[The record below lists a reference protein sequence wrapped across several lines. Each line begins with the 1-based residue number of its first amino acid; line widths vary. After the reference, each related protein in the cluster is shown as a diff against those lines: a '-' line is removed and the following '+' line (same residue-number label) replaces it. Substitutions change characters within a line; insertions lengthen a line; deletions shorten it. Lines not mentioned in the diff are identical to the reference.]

1 MMALKK
7 VPNIKKEAF
16 AMSKINFK
24 KVLAVS
30 LLAAIGLTACDQDI
44 QAKPANYDDKLIAFS
59 SDDDIYHNMVSLVED
74 AYRDGS
80 LPSDVLDEVLY
91 QYAVSVFGRYNKTAK
106 PFNLGEGEI
115 TLKAAAADIKAH
127 AADLSQAA
135 TAKKFIDEHKAYQSL
150 DDDGNRKEDEASK
163 KSEFDRVSAK
173 WQTIEERISISLYND
188 IIGGSYSERELFSE
202 KKFLKSLRAGL
213 HKVRNP
219 YELTDGTDMK
229 KDIIFTPSV
238 EDKDVFGNYLIRDN
252 YQSNYAL
259 DAAEVQDAAV
269 RYVEEE
275 IVPIIYR
282 TLLVEQYLLDESYTT
297 LGRSYARKVN
307 ILAIPTNSNNDKA
320 ATYMMKDFVENYVSK
335 GKDVTLATFNKI
347 SALNVGTLAGVNG
360 YYKLVNPEEADLAS
374 LDADAAKA
382 FMTNL
387 GYELVG
393 TGADAYYK
401 GTDYGDMMMK
411 YLKIKDNV
419 ITTDSSAESEFSG
432 SYTYTYDVGKEIEER
447 KLQNKDYTQNG
458 WYIKNGGLT
467 SLPDEI
473 RTRLFNIG
481 VANVLDKEGVADRWT
496 NGAYSVPDGENNLVA
511 KINGKYYLKV
521 ASKQA
526 GAKAEDD
533 ILFSSS
539 GTYYVV
545 QIEEAI
551 SASKL
556 AKDNTTSYASDAK
569 EEIINEVAKII
580 AADDSYKS
588 LSTKHWLEKA
598 GLKYHDTKVYD
609 YFKENYPDLFED
621 EDD

>member
-1 MMALKK
+1 
-7 VPNIKKEAF
+7 
-16 AMSKINFK
+16 MSKINFK

-30 LLAAIGLTACDQDI
+30 LLATIGLTACDKDI

-127 AADLSQAA
+127 AADLSGATVAA
-135 TAKKFIDEHKAYQSL
+135 KFIDEHKAYQSL
-150 DDDGNRKEDEASK
+150 DDDDERKTDEASK

-213 HKVRNP
+213 HKVKNP
-219 YELTDGTDMK
+219 YENATVTLE
-229 KDIIFTPSV
+229 DIIFNPGV
-238 EDKDVFGNYLIRDN
+238 EDKEVFGNYLTRDN

-259 DAAEVQDAAV
+259 EAAEEQGAAV

-275 IVPIIYR
+275 IIPSIYR
-282 TLLVEQYLLDESYTT
+282 TLLIEQYLLDESYNT

-320 ATYMMKDFVENYVSK
+320 ATYMMKDFVENYVST
-335 GKDVTLATFNKI
+335 GKVVTLDTFNMI
-347 SALNVGTLAGVNG
+347 SALNVGTKEGIYAYSKVVDPDHTAATL
-360 YYKLVNPEEADLAS
+360 EAFAIENAS
-374 LDADAAKA
+374 AL
-382 FMTNL
+382 MTNL

-467 SLPDEI
+467 S
-473 RTRLFNIG
+473 
-481 VANVLDKEGVADRWT
+481 
-496 NGAYSVPDGENNLVA
+496 
-511 KINGKYYLKV
+511 
-521 ASKQA
+521 
-526 GAKAEDD
+526 
-533 ILFSSS
+533 
-539 GTYYVV
+539 
-545 QIEEAI
+545 
-551 SASKL
+551 
-556 AKDNTTSYASDAK
+556 
-569 EEIINEVAKII
+569 
-580 AADDSYKS
+580 
-588 LSTKHWLEKA
+588 
-598 GLKYHDTKVYD
+598 
-609 YFKENYPDLFED
+609 
-621 EDD
+621 

>member
-1 MMALKK
+1 
-7 VPNIKKEAF
+7 
-16 AMSKINFK
+16 MSRTNFK

-30 LLAAIGLTACDQDI
+30 LLAAIGLTACNNEI
-44 QAKPANYDDKLIAFS
+44 QAKPSNYDDNLLAFS

-80 LPSDVLDEVLY
+80 LANAVLDEVLY

-106 PFNLGEGEI
+106 PYNLGEGEI

-127 AADLSQAA
+127 SADLSGATVAA
-135 TAKKFIDEHKAYQSL
+135 KFIDEHKAYQTL
-150 DDDGNRKEDEASK
+150 DDDGNRKTDDASK
-163 KSEFDRVSAK
+163 EAEFARVSAK

-188 IIGGSYSERELFSE
+188 VTGGSYSERELFSE

-213 HKVRNP
+213 HKVKNP
-219 YELTDGTDMK
+219 YENTTTTLE
-229 KDIIFTPSV
+229 DIVFNPSV
-238 EDKDVFGNYLIRDN
+238 EDKEVFGNYLTRDN

-259 DAAEVQDAAV
+259 DAEEVQEAAV

-275 IVPIIYR
+275 IIPTIYR
-282 TLLVEQYLLDESYTT
+282 TLLIEQYLLDESYNT

-320 ATYMMKDFVENYVSK
+320 ATYMMKDFVEKFISDGNNE
-335 GKDVTLATFNKI
+335 VTLDTFNVI
-347 SALNVGTLAGVNG
+347 SALNVGTLEGINAYN
-360 YYKLVNPEEADLAS
+360 KLLDPTAADFANLEAAS
-374 LDADAAKA
+374 AL
-382 FMTNL
+382 MTNL

-411 YLKIKDNV
+411 YLKIKNNV

-496 NGAYSVPDGENNLVA
+496 SGAYSVPDGENNLVA

-526 GAKAEDD
+526 GADAKDD
-533 ILFSSS
+533 ILFSSN

-556 AKDNTTSYASDAK
+556 AKDNTTSYDSDKK

-580 AADDSYKS
+580 AADDSYKT

-598 GLKYHDTKVYD
+598 AIKYHDTKVYD
-609 YFKENYPDLFED
+609 YFKENYPDLFKD
-621 EDD
+621 EN

>member
-1 MMALKK
+1 
-7 VPNIKKEAF
+7 
-16 AMSKINFK
+16 MSRINFK

-30 LLAAIGLTACDQDI
+30 LLAAIGLTACDQEI
-44 QAKPANYDDKLIAFS
+44 QAKPSNYDDNLLAFS

-80 LPSDVLDEVLY
+80 LPSAVLDEVLY

-106 PFNLGEGEI
+106 PYNLGEGEI
-115 TLKAAAADIKAH
+115 TLKAAAADIKNH
-127 AADLSQAA
+127 SADLSAA
-135 TAKKFIDEHKAYQSL
+135 TVAAKFIDEHKAYQTL
-150 DDDGNRKEDEASK
+150 DDDGNRKTDEDSK
-163 KSEFDRVSAK
+163 KAEFSRVTAK

-219 YELTDGTDMK
+219 YELEDGTAMM
-229 KDIIFTPSV
+229 KDIVFNPTV
-238 EDKDVFGNYLIRDN
+238 EDKEVFGNYLIRDN

-259 DAAEVQDAAV
+259 DAEEVQDAAV
-269 RYVEEE
+269 KYVEEE
-275 IVPIIYR
+275 IIPIIYR
-282 TLLVEQYLLDESYTT
+282 TLLVEQYLLDESYNT

-320 ATYMMKDFVENYVSK
+320 ATYMMKDFVEKFISN
-335 GKDVTLATFNKI
+335 GNNEVTLETFNTI
-347 SALNVGTLAGVNG
+347 SALNVGTLEGINAYN
-360 YYKLVNPEEADLAS
+360 KLLDPTAADFANLEAAS
-374 LDADAAKA
+374 AL
-382 FMTNL
+382 MTNL

-481 VANVLDKEGVADRWT
+481 VANVLNKEGVDDRWS
-496 NGAYSVPDGENNLVA
+496 NGAYAVPEDENNLVA
-511 KINGKYYLKV
+511 KIGGKFYLKV

-526 GAKAEDD
+526 GADEKDD
-533 ILFSSS
+533 ILFSSN

-556 AKDNTTSYASDAK
+556 AKENTTSYNSDKK

-580 AADDSYKS
+580 AADDSYKT

-598 GLKYHDTKVYD
+598 ALKYHDTKVYD

-621 EDD
+621 ED

>member
-1 MMALKK
+1 
-7 VPNIKKEAF
+7 
-16 AMSKINFK
+16 MSRINFK

-30 LLAAIGLTACDQDI
+30 LLATIGLTACDKEI
-44 QAKPANYDDKLIAFS
+44 QAKPSNYDDKLLAFS

-80 LPSDVLDEVLY
+80 LANNVLDEVLY

-106 PFNLGEGEI
+106 PYNLGEGEI
-115 TLKAAAADIKAH
+115 TLKAAAADIAAH
-127 AADLSQAA
+127 PGNTAAA
-135 TAKKFIDEHKAYQSL
+135 TVAAKFIDEHKAYQTL
-150 DDDGNRKEDEASK
+150 DEDGKRKTDDASK
-163 KSEFDRVSAK
+163 EAEFSRVSAK
-173 WQTIEERISISLYND
+173 WQTIEERISISLYDD

-213 HKVRNP
+213 HKVKNP
-219 YELTDGTDMK
+219 YENTTATLE
-229 KDIIFTPSV
+229 DIVFNPSV
-238 EDKDVFGNYLIRDN
+238 EDKEVFGNYLTRDN
-252 YQSNYAL
+252 YQSNYAI
-259 DAAEVQDAAV
+259 DAEEEQEAAV

-275 IVPIIYR
+275 IIPIIYR
-282 TLLVEQYLLDESYTT
+282 TLLIEQYLLDESYTT

-320 ATYMMKDFVENYVSK
+320 ATYMMKDFVENYISA
-335 GKDVTLATFNKI
+335 GKEVTLDTFNVI
-347 SALNVGTLAGVNG
+347 SALNVGTLDGINAYN
-360 YYKLVNPEEADLAS
+360 KLLDPTAADFANLEAANALMS
-374 LDADAAKA
+374 
-382 FMTNL
+382 NL
-387 GYELVG
+387 GYELKE
-393 TGADAYYK
+393 TGDDAYYN

-411 YLKIKDNV
+411 YLKIKDNI

-432 SYTYTYDVGKEIEER
+432 SYTYTYDVGLEIEER

-481 VANVLDKEGVADRWT
+481 VANVLDKKDGVTDRWS
-496 NGAYSVPDGENNLVA
+496 NGAYDGNIEGENNLVA

-526 GAKAEDD
+526 GADPKDD
-533 ILFSSS
+533 ILFSSN

-556 AKDNTTSYASDAK
+556 AIDNTDTYESGAK
-569 EEIINEVAKII
+569 EVIINEVAKII
-580 AADDSYKS
+580 AADDSYKT

-598 GLKYHDTKVYD
+598 AIKYHDTKVYD
-609 YFKENYPDLFED
+609 YFKTNYPELFED
-621 EDD
+621 EDK

>member
-1 MMALKK
+1 
-7 VPNIKKEAF
+7 
-16 AMSKINFK
+16 MSRINFK

-30 LLAAIGLTACDQDI
+30 LLATIGLTACDKDI
-44 QAKPANYDDKLIAFS
+44 QAKPTNYDDKLLAFS

-80 LPSDVLDEVLY
+80 LASDVLDEVLY

-106 PFNLGEGEI
+106 PYNLGEGEI
-115 TLKAAAADIKAH
+115 TLKAAAADIAAH
-127 AADLSQAA
+127 PGNTAAA
-135 TAKKFIDEHKAYQSL
+135 TIAGKFIEEHKAYQSL
-150 DDDGNRKEDEASK
+150 DDDGNRKTDAASVEA
-163 KSEFDRVSAK
+163 EFSRVTAK
-173 WQTIEERISISLYND
+173 WQTIEERISISLYDD

-202 KKFLKSLRAGL
+202 KKFLKSLRSGL

-229 KDIIFTPSV
+229 KDIVFNPSV
-238 EDKDVFGNYLIRDN
+238 EDKEVFGNYLIRDN
-252 YQSNYAL
+252 YQSNYAI
-259 DAAEVQDAAV
+259 DAAEDQDAAV

-275 IVPIIYR
+275 IIPIIYR

-320 ATYMMKDFVENYVSK
+320 ATYMMKDFVENFISD
-335 GKDVTLATFNKI
+335 GNNEVTLDTFNVI
-347 SALNVGTLAGVNG
+347 SALNVGTLEGINAYN
-360 YYKLVNPEEADLAS
+360 KLLDPTAADFANLEAAS
-374 LDADAAKA
+374 AL
-382 FMTNL
+382 MTNL
-387 GYELVG
+387 GYELKE
-393 TGADAYYK
+393 TGDNAYYN

-432 SYTYTYDVGKEIEER
+432 SYTYTYDVGLEIEER

-481 VANVLDKEGVADRWT
+481 VANVLDKDGVADRWN
-496 NGAYSVPDGENNLVA
+496 NGAYSVPEGENNLVA

-526 GAKAEDD
+526 GADAKDD
-533 ILFSSS
+533 ILFSSN

-556 AKDNTTSYASDAK
+556 AKDNTTSYADSDHK

-580 AADDSYKS
+580 AADDSYKT

-598 GLKYHDTKVYD
+598 AIKYHDTKVYD
-609 YFKENYPDLFED
+609 YFKTNYPELFED
-621 EDD
+621 EDK